1 VVTVQL
7 KFVDAGDLYL
17 SWRWEHEPASPR
29 VQILPRERVAG
40 VLAEWAA
47 AVPSPLPGE
56 DAGAALRRS
65 LTHGPLVDH
74 ERERDLSTRLA
85 QALIPRQLAAD
96 LDSWLTQGIRLHVR
110 IQPSPSTALVP
121 WEALRVDDGER
132 MVHNGDISVLPPATV
147 GNAVGRAVS
156 RFDPQGTVVGV
167 VDPRVPGFADAS
179 GLGSVLGEVT
189 PELAAL
195 AEGFVPGGVRRDD
208 VDRDH
213 LEKALAT
220 AARFVYVGHVTTGGH
235 GLDARMHLSCTA
247 ETTGRAAPLGAHR
260 PLTAADLVLGHRP
273 GPVRPWRIPSRVALV
288 ACESGGD
295 VRFAEPSGLVTA
307 MVHGGAEHVTA
318 TRWTL
323 PTDEGLR
330 RLVPGFPDLPVLGPT
345 VVAVDAAHRAQDPV
359 TALND
364 WQRAAATR
372 WEKTGDLTWS
382 PLVWAAFTT
391 TWAPEVGTGRATR
404 AVTSSP

>member
-1 VVTVQL
+1 VVTVQV

-17 SWRWEHEPASPR
+17 SWRWEHAPARAR
-29 VQILPRERVAG
+29 VQILPRERVRD

-56 DAGAALRRS
+56 DAGQALRRA
-65 LTHGPLVDH
+65 LTDGPLVDH
-74 ERERDLSTRLA
+74 DRERDLSTRLA
-85 QALIPRQLAAD
+85 QALIPQQLAVD
-96 LDSWLTQGIRLHVR
+96 LDSWLVQGIPLHVR

-132 MVHNGDISVLPPATV
+132 MVHNGAVSVLPPATV
-147 GNAVGRAVS
+147 GNAPSRRVS
-156 RFDPQGTVVGV
+156 PFDPQGTVVGV
-167 VDPRVPGFADAS
+167 LDPRVPGFADTS
-179 GLGSVLGEVT
+179 GLGSVLGEV
-189 PELAAL
+189 PEELATL
-195 AEGFVPGGVRRDD
+195 AATFAPGGVRRDD
-208 VDRDH
+208 IDRDH

-220 AARFVYVGHVTTGGH
+220 AARLVYVGHVTTGGH

-247 ETTGRAAPLGAHR
+247 DTEGRAAPLGAHR
-260 PLTAADLVLGHRP
+260 PLTAADIVLGHRP
-273 GPVRPWRIPSRVALV
+273 GPVHPWRIPARVALV

-307 MVHGGAEHVTA
+307 MVHGGAEYVTA

-330 RLVPGFPDLPVLGPT
+330 RLVPGFPAQSPVLGPA

-359 TALND
+359 AALND
-364 WQRAAATR
+364 WQRATATR
-372 WEKTGDLTWS
+372 WETTGDLTCS

-391 TWAPEVGTGRATR
+391 TWAPEAGTGRASH
-404 AVTSSP
+404 APLVP

>member
-7 KFVDAGDLYL
+7 KLVDAGDLYV
-17 SWRWEHEPASPR
+17 SWRWEHEPAEPR
-29 VQILPRERVAG
+29 VIAVPRDLVQPT
-40 VLAEWAA
+40 LDEWAA

-56 DAGAALRRS
+56 TADQALRRS

-74 ERERDLSTRLA
+74 GRELDLATRMARALIPHRLA
-85 QALIPRQLAAD
+85 QELNSFLV
-96 LDSWLTQGIRLHVR
+96 QGIRPHLRV
-110 IQPSPSTALVP
+110 QPSPSTALVP
-121 WEALRVDDGER
+121 WEALRIDDGLR
-132 MVHNGDISVLPPATV
+132 AVHDTTVSVLPPATV
-147 GNAVGRAVS
+147 GNAES
-156 RFDPQGTVVGV
+156 RRVATFDPQGTVVAV
-167 VDPRVPGFADAS
+167 LDPVVPGFGDHS
-179 GLGSVLGEVT
+179 GLGSVLGHPP

-195 AEGFVPGGVRRDD
+195 GGVRRDD
-208 VDRDH
+208 IDRDH
-213 LEKALAT
+213 LERALAT
-220 AARFVYVGHVTTGGH
+220 AARLLYVGHVTTGGH
-235 GLDARMHLSCTA
+235 GLDARLHLSCTA
-247 ETTGRAAPLGAHR
+247 ATTGRAAPLGAHR
-260 PLTAADLVLGHRP
+260 PLTAADIVLGHRP
-273 GPVRPWRIPSRVALV
+273 GPVRPWRIPARVALV

-330 RLVPGFPDLPVLGPT
+330 RLVPGFPSTPVLAPT
-345 VVAVDAAHRAQDPV
+345 VLAVDAAHRSPDPV

-372 WEKTGDLTWS
+372 WEDTGDPTCS

-391 TWAPEVGTGRATR
+391 TWAPPRRGVGTGRGPR
-404 AVTSSP
+404 RS

>member
-7 KFVDAGDLYL
+7 KLVDAGDLYV
-17 SWRWEHEPASPR
+17 SWRWEHEPAEPR
-29 VQILPRERVAG
+29 VVVVPRELVQG
-40 VLAEWAA
+40 TLDEWAA

-56 DAGAALRRS
+56 TSDEALRRS

-74 ERERDLSTRLA
+74 EREPDLATRMA
-85 QALIPRQLAAD
+85 RALIPHRLAVELNSFLAEG
-96 LDSWLTQGIRLHVR
+96 LRPHLRV
-110 IQPSPSTALVP
+110 QPSPSTALVP
-121 WEALRVDDGER
+121 WEALRIDER
-132 MVHNGDISVLPPATV
+132 RRAVHDTTISVLPPATV
-147 GNAVGRAVS
+147 GNAETRHVTP
-156 RFDPQGTVVGV
+156 FDPQGTVVGV
-167 VDPRVPGFADAS
+167 LDPVVPGFADNS
-179 GLGSVLGEVT
+179 GLGSVLGHPT

-195 AEGFVPGGVRRDD
+195 GGGVRRDD
-208 VDRDH
+208 IDRDH
-213 LEKALAT
+213 LERALAT
-220 AARFVYVGHVTTGGH
+220 ASRLLYVGHVTTGGH
-235 GLDARMHLSCTA
+235 GLDARLHLSCTA
-247 ETTGRAAPLGAHR
+247 GTTGRAAPLGAHR
-260 PLTAADLVLGHRP
+260 PLTAADIVLGHRP
-273 GPVRPWRIPSRVALV
+273 GPVRPWRIPARVALV

-330 RLVPGFPDLPVLGPT
+330 RLVPGFPPTPVLAPT
-345 VVAVDAAHRAQDPV
+345 VLAIDAAHRAVDPV

-372 WEKTGDLTWS
+372 WEDTGDPTCS

-391 TWAPEVGTGRATR
+391 TWAPPRRRVGNR
-404 AVTSSP
+404 